1 MRALFEAMRAARSAS
16 YAHVVDEGTAEAAWG
31 ARFAKRAIEREG
43 KSARDGRRATGDVTN
58 WREII
63 PGQRCVLGRSVTTI
77 SPPTRAAGPEQ
88 AGEWETRVGP
98 AAGSDVVSID

>member
-16 YAHVVDEGTAEAAWG
+16 YAHVTSDEGTAEAAWG

-63 PGQRCVLGRSVTTI
+63 PGQRCVLGRSVTDDI
-77 SPPTRAAGPEQ
+77 APDASSRP
-88 AGEWETRVGP
+88 
-98 AAGSDVVSID
+98 